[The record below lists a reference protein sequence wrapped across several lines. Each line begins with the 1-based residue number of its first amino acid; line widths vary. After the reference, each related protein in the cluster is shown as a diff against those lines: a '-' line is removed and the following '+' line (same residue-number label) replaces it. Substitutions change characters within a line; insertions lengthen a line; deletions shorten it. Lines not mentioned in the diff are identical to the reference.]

1 MIFNS
6 LRVALL
12 VSIAAPG
19 LVAAQT
25 APADPPA
32 AAGQSGTASSSA
44 DVPAE
49 PAAAASEQVGGDIV
63 VTGSRIARPD
73 FAAPNPITSFNA
85 AAIQQSGNTN
95 ITNFLQRV
103 PALTG
108 SRDSSQTAGGDA
120 LSLNPFGAAGLNQ
133 LNLRNLGVDRT
144 LVLVDGRRHVAGAQN
159 TASVDINSIPTDL
172 IERVDVLTG
181 TASAVYGADGVS
193 GVVNFLL
200 KRDFDGVRARAQMG
214 ISEQGDAGNRF
225 ASIAVGRNFA
235 DGRANVTLAYEY
247 NADDRVPND
256 ARRALRQDRRRYLI
270 PNDADVGDNPN
281 VPDNILVGDL
291 RYSSE
296 SFLGAVDTNYVDLNG
311 DGFPDFSPN
320 FDGLGRPY
328 DDGQP
333 AAYYRTGGV
342 SSPVAGF
349 YSGDLFPR
357 IRRHDANL
365 LARFDVSDAFKIKID
380 GKFAQTRATS
390 YDSIN
395 GTYGYPISVTNPFVP
410 NAIRTAAVAA
420 GSSAVYV
427 NRDNADYPRH
437 GENDLRRT
445 YRSVV
450 DVSGQLGDHATYDA
464 YYTYGRTDVR
474 ITKLNDRLGDR
485 YTAALDAAV
494 NPATGRIECR
504 SNFDATARAGITTFT
519 PGANSGCIPVSLF
532 GAGPT
537 DPAAV
542 DFFTIDDTS
551 HARITQHV
559 GSASV
564 SGDFGQFFALPGGP
578 VQFAFGGEYRR
589 EASSFDPSANLTNA
603 RFFQYDEPSLVTGNR
618 GKFDVAEAFGELN
631 VPIFQGARFAE
642 TLSVGAAG
650 RYSHY
655 STVGNTKTW
664 QFNGVYAP
672 VRDLTF
678 RGSYG
683 KAVRAPNIGELFQP
697 ITGAAEFF
705 IDPCTPAEIGNGTQY
720 RQANCTA
727 SLATVGAA
735 VSPGLQSSSFV
746 NGTASGNP
754 NLKAESA
761 RTWTAGVVLRPR
773 FVSGLSVS
781 VDWYDIK
788 LRNAINRPPASQLA
802 TLCVDQPTLDNPFCD
817 SITRARGTGIISSY
831 ALQPQNVAS
840 FRTAGADLNVDYLI
854 RTAGIGT
861 FDLRLVG
868 GYLHRLEFIGIPGAD
883 IDNQRDLAG
892 RPKWNANFSPTWT
905 LGGLSVNYNLRWT
918 DAVLIV
924 DRNTLRANPDYA
936 ADIRYSEL
944 WQHDAQVQYQL
955 DSGLA
960 LYGGVT
966 NFTNQKPDEGNSTDQ
981 PISPLGRFFY
991 VGAKVNLNR

>member
-1 MIFNS
+1 MFLITS
-6 LRVALL
+6 LRAALL
-12 VSIAAPG
+12 VGIAMPSFVSAQTSPAEQSAPAAQAGEGAVPPDSAAAP
-19 LVAAQT
+19 
-25 APADPPA
+25 DR
-32 AAGQSGTASSSA
+32 
-44 DVPAE
+44 
-49 PAAAASEQVGGDIV
+49 AAAASDQAGADVV

-73 FAAPNPITSFNA
+73 FAAPNPITSFNS

-108 SRDSSQTAGGDA
+108 SRDSTQTAGGDA

-159 TASVDINSIPTDL
+159 TAAVDINSIPTDL

-225 ASIAVGRNFA
+225 ASVAVGRNFA

-256 ARRALRQDRRRYLI
+256 ARRFLRQDRRRYLI

-296 SFLGAVDTNYVDLNG
+296 SFLGAVYVG
-311 DGFPDFSPN
+311 DEGTPR

-328 DDGQP
+328 DDGRP

-365 LARFDVSDAFKIKID
+365 LARFDVSDAFKIKVD

-395 GTYGYPISVTNPFVP
+395 GTYFYPIPVTNPFVP
-410 NAIRTAAVAA
+410 TAIRNAATLA
-420 GSSAVYV
+420 GADTLYL

-445 YRSVV
+445 YRGVV
-450 DVSGQLGDHATYDA
+450 DLSGRLGDHATYDA

-474 ITKLNDRLGDR
+474 ITKLNDRLADR

-494 NPATGRIECR
+494 NPATGRVECR
-504 SNFDATARAGITTFT
+504 SNFDASARAGITTFT
-519 PGANSGCIPVSLF
+519 PGANSGCLPVSLF
-532 GAGPT
+532 GPGPT

-542 DFFTIDDTS
+542 AFFTIDDVS
-551 HARITQHV
+551 RARLTQHAAN
-559 GSASV
+559 ASI
-564 SGDFGQFFALPGGP
+564 SGDFGRFFQLPGGP

-589 EASSFDPSANLTNA
+589 ESSRFDPSANLTNA
-603 RFFQYDEPSLVTGNR
+603 RFFQYDEPSLVVGNR

-631 VPIFQGARFAE
+631 VPIFQGQRFAE

-655 STVGNTKTW
+655 STVGNTRTW

-672 VRDLTF
+672 VRDISL

-697 ITGAAEFF
+697 ITGASEFF
-705 IDPCTPAEIGNGTQY
+705 IDPCTPDQIANGTQY
-720 RQANCTA
+720 RRANCTT
-727 SLATVGAA
+727 SLAAVGAA
-735 VSPGLQSSSFV
+735 ISPGLQSASFI
-746 NGTASGNP
+746 NGTAAGNP

-773 FVSGLSVS
+773 FVSGLTVS

-788 LRNAINRPPASQLA
+788 LKNAINRPPASQLA
-802 TLCVDQPTLDNPFCD
+802 TLCVDQPTLDNPFCA

-831 ALQPQNVAS
+831 TLQPQNVAS

-854 RTAGIGT
+854 RTASVGT

-868 GYLHRLEFIGIPGAD
+868 GYLHSLEFIGIPGAD
-883 IDNQRDLAG
+883 VENQRDLPG

-905 LGGLSVNYNLRWT
+905 LGGLSVNYNLRWLDGT
-918 DAVLIV
+918 FVT
-924 DRNTLRANPDYA
+924 DRNTLRANPDFA
-936 ADIRYSEL
+936 AKVRYSEL

>member
-1 MIFNS
+1 MLLTIS
-6 LRVALL
+6 LRAALL
-12 VSIAAPG
+12 VGIAASG
-19 LVAAQT
+19 LASAQT
-25 APADPPA
+25 APEQPA
-32 AAGQSGTASSSA
+32 PTARTDAAP
-44 DVPAE
+44 DAE
-49 PAAAASEQVGGDIV
+49 PVDQTAEAAAASDQAGTDIV

-172 IERVDVLTG
+172 IDRVDVLTG

-235 DGRANVTLAYEY
+235 DGRANLTLAYEY

-256 ARRALRQDRRRYLI
+256 ARRFLRQDRRRYLI
-270 PNDADVGDNPN
+270 PNDADVGDSPT

-296 SFLGAVDTNYVDLNG
+296 SYLGAVFVGGEGAPSL
-311 DGFPDFSPN
+311 
-320 FDGLGRPY
+320 DGLGRPY

-333 AAYYRTGGV
+333 AAYYRTHGV

-365 LARFDVSDAFKIKID
+365 LARFDVSDAFKIKLD

-395 GTYGYPISVTNPFVP
+395 GTYYYPIPVTNPFVP
-410 NAIRTAAVAA
+410 LAIRNAAALA
-420 GSSAVYV
+420 GADTLFL

-445 YRSVV
+445 YRGVV

-532 GAGPT
+532 GPGPA

-542 DFFTIDDTS
+542 AFFTIDDTS

-559 GSASV
+559 GSASI
-564 SGDFGQFFALPGGP
+564 SGDFGQFFTVPGGP

-589 EASSFDPSANLTNA
+589 ESSSFDPSANLTNA

-672 VRDLTF
+672 VRDVSF

-697 ITGAAEFF
+697 TTGAAEFF

-727 SLATVGAA
+727 SLAAVGAM
-735 VSPGLQSSSFV
+735 VSPGLQLSSFV

-802 TLCVDQPTLDNPFCD
+802 TLCVDQPTLDNPFCG

-955 DSGLA
+955 DAGLA
-960 LYGGVT
+960 VYGGVT
-966 NFTNQKPDEGNSTDQ
+966 NFTNQKPDEGNGTDQ